1 MLIEVGKETIIT
13 MRAVRAGLTKFWPMP
28 PNICFTTTI
37 ATTAPKNTIHK
48 GMLTGRLKANRIPV
62 TTALRSVTV
71 LSRFITLRQM
81 YSSTT
86 QESTETAI
94 TIKD

>member
-1 MLIEVGKETIIT
+1 
-13 MRAVRAGLTKFWPMP
+13 
-28 PNICFTTTI
+28 
-37 ATTAPKNTIHK
+37 
-48 GMLTGRLKANRIPV
+48 MLTGRLKANRIPV

-71 LSRFITLRQM
+71 LSLFITLRQM